1 MCLYTI
7 VLVIILTLTV
17 LVNFVSA
24 CKNSRELTLSYVTPA
39 SDWQS
44 EALPIGNG
52 PSPQ

>member
-1 MCLYTI
+1 MRLYTI
-7 VLVIILTLTV
+7 ALVIILTLTV
-17 LVNFVSA
+17 LVNFARAS
-24 CKNSRELTLSYVTPA
+24 KNSRELIFSYAAPA